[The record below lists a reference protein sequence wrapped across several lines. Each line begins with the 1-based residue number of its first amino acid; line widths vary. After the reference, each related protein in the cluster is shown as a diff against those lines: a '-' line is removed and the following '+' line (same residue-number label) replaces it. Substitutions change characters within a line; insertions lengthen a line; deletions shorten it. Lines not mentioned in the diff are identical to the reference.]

1 MRGHVRWCA
10 SAPNPVRLA
19 YLGVPVLAGQVQGR
33 DLVAV
38 CLIDVGLVVDE
49 QPARDFVPD
58 GCGQMQRRLACQR
71 ANNGHV
77 SVSMGLRCERV
88 KIAGSKQGPLE
99 RLVRARET
107 PNTRERGGDGRV
119 CARTGPCPASFLL
132 VPAPRPSAWTLP
144 HVLLL
149 GPSFP
154 CVLPS
159 HGHSHLPSRRRT
171 LGGVP
176 AYSSSWITALC
187 PAYAAYNPVDSRRS
201 RSDFP
206 TDFARKHGHGDAPC
220 GAGLRPSR
228 RRRRAPPRAAP
239 PRAAPPPRRS
249 RRPRARTVRS
259 PSPRIRGG
267 SARGAAR
274 WKARVTPERMS
285 CTALGDRPAAARPE
299 LPHCTRSQQ
308 SLRDDGRCA
317 MMCDEEKLADPGRNR
332 AADGANGRAH
342 DGAAC
347 CAVRIARER
356 AVNALEQLL
365 HN

>member
-1 MRGHVRWCA
+1 MRKNR
-10 SAPNPVRLA
+10 
-19 YLGVPVLAGQVQGR
+19 
-33 DLVAV
+33 
-38 CLIDVGLVVDE
+38 
-49 QPARDFVPD
+49 
-58 GCGQMQRRLACQR
+58 
-71 ANNGHV
+71 
-77 SVSMGLRCERV
+77 
-88 KIAGSKQGPLE
+88 
-99 RLVRARET
+99 
-107 PNTRERGGDGRV
+107 
-119 CARTGPCPASFLL
+119 
-132 VPAPRPSAWTLP
+132 TLP
-144 HVLLL
+144 RVLLL
-149 GPSFP
+149 GPCPTSYCLVPRFLVFCLRTATLTYRRAVGRSAVFP
-154 CVLPS
+154 
-159 HGHSHLPSRRRT
+159 RT
-171 LGGVP
+171 AAAGSPRYVQHTP
-176 AYSSSWITALC
+176 PRTPWI
-187 PAYAAYNPVDSRRS
+187 RRS

-206 TDFARKHGHGDAPC
+206 TEFARKHSHGDAGDAPC
-220 GAGLRPSR
+220 GAGLRPSP

-285 CTALGDRPAAARPE
+285 CTALRDRPAAARPK
-299 LPHCTRSQQ
+299 LPHCTQSPQ

-317 MMCDEEKLADPGRNR
+317 VMRDEEKLADPGRNR

-365 HN
+365 HD